1 MLGKHLASNVFLL
14 HCVFKLALMEILCL
28 DKLQWRANGSLA
40 SITVKIMHFAILYVL
55 TLYKHI
61 QYMINTL
68 CINQ

>member
-40 SITVKIMHFAILYVL
+40 
-55 TLYKHI
+55 KHNSKNNAFC
-61 QYMINTL
+61 YSV
-68 CINQ
+68 CINFVQAYTVHD